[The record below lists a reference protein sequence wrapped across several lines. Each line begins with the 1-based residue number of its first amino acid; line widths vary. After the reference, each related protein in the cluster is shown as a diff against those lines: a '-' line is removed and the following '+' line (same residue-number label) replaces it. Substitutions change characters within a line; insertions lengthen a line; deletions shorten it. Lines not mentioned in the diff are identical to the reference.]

1 MFKKKKK
8 KESQPSMHCKAGK
21 KLPGMPDYG
30 YLAET
35 VSRGANIIASSS
47 SQETGHALSKLTDSP
62 MNYPM

>member
-1 MFKKKKK
+1 
-8 KESQPSMHCKAGK
+8 MHCKAGK